1 MIRKFRI
8 CLRVYH
14 DCTAPTK
21 GKNQFW
27 GAETRGRREPVCH
40 HQDWT
45 RGRRE
50 PVCHHQVWTRGRRE
64 PVCHHQDW
72 TVKKSG
78 VYPYWKISLAENRN
92 ALRTS
97 FTPPSGLLCQKSLTP
112 PSGLCCLCKS
122 LSTAI
127 RVALLIVLA
136 LVSTALLIFLASI
149 RIALLIFQA
158 SARTALILFLAS
170 IRIALLIFLQ

>member
-27 GAETRGRREPVCH
+27 GAE
-40 HQDWT
+40 
-45 RGRRE
+45 
-50 PVCHHQVWTRGRRE
+50 TRGRRE